1 LARQN
6 PPFLNFTR
14 GLISPK
20 ALARVDVER
29 TRLSAEIYENML
41 PSTQGSMSIRPGT
54 KWFGSSLNDTG
65 AEFIEFVASTDDVA
79 LVELTHNKMRV
90 WLGDDA
96 HELALLGRPDVD
108 TTVSINDT
116 GWSNAS
122 TGGAIATAS
131 ADLIPLMTAATT
143 NGVTVS
149 ASSEHSSG
157 GFQSWKAAD
166 DNTNT
171 LWLDTGAGSAST
183 LPSWWKIDFG
193 AGNTK
198 AVASYSIRAYGSLAY
213 ANPSA
218 WTLQY
223 NDVDTGAGWTTVDSR
238 SAQTGW
244 GSFEKRSFTRIDAD
258 TGTVEAFQYWR
269 LNFTATEGPT
279 ASMLIVSEIEMFA
292 ASSALQVRRNN
303 GIMTLNATSIGAL
316 AKATKRVVVS
326 DTGTEHSLSLHV
338 SRGPVT
344 LRVGSTSGDDDYVGE
359 ASLGT
364 GYHNLA
370 FTPTGNFHITVQ
382 SDALVDRIIQSIAVG
397 DSGTVELT
405 APWEASDLAN
415 IRYDQSADVVYV
427 DCAGVRPSKIER
439 RGTGRSW
446 SVVDYAPDN
455 GPFLPSASSSAKL
468 SVSHYF
474 GNTTLNSDRPLFQAG
489 DVGSLVRIFH
499 EGQSGQW
506 RLGALDAKTDAIEI
520 TGISDTGAGT
530 SNERYATFTVT
541 GSWAGTIIIERS
553 FEGPDFGFNR
563 ASVNNLHAGVA
574 YGGALAQPTDTGS
587 FVRTPVDRDDNIK
600 VWYRARITAYT
611 SGVAV
616 VTVTYES
623 GGTTGAARIT
633 GYNSNTDVSIEV
645 LSRFSD
651 TGPSDNW
658 QFGYWSEA
666 RGFPTAVAL
675 HGGRLAHAT
684 GGSLFLSVSD
694 DYENFDD
701 ETEGDAG
708 PIIKTLGSGPVDTI
722 RFLISKLRL
731 IIGTV
736 GSELALA
743 SSSLDEPVTPTNSSA
758 RTFSTQGSTNLRAVP
773 LDTRALH
780 VQRSGARLMMI
791 GPTQSA
797 FGDYE
802 SSDLTVL
809 VPDLMKELGGIV
821 SIAVQRQPDTR
832 IHCVGANGKVAIF
845 TYDVGQE
852 VLCWTTW
859 SSDTGTAGTVEK
871 AMVLPGTGE
880 DAVYYHVRRTINGAT
895 KRYLEK
901 WAKQSETTGDTG
913 LNWLMDCAR
922 SYTDTGR
929 VTALVDV
936 ATHLVGESVVA
947 WGSIDS
953 GSYPHV
959 DLSPDV
965 NGVQT
970 RYTVDTGG
978 DVTLSVP
985 VHHAVVGLPF
995 RQPTWKSSKLAYAA
1009 EQGTALAQMKRA
1021 SMIAF
1026 ALYKTHNNGLFF
1038 GNDTGHLDPLPRV
1051 IEGAV
1056 VDADQIH
1063 QATDQVAMPFPGL
1076 WDADSRIVLRG
1087 KSPRPLTVLAA
1098 IPSIQTNEKP
1108 SQ

>member
-1 LARQN
+1 
-6 PPFLNFTR
+6 
-14 GLISPK
+14 
-20 ALARVDVER
+20 VDVER
-29 TRLSAEIYENML
+29 TRLSAEIYENFIV
-41 PSTQGSMSIRPGT
+41 STQGSMSIRPGT

-79 LVELTHNKMRV
+79 LPELTHNKMRV

-96 HELALLGRPDVD
+96 HDLALLGRPAVN
-108 TTVSINDT
+108 TTVSIGDT
-116 GWSNAS
+116 GWSNTSSGGAFATVATDQIPTMLANG
-122 TGGAIATAS
+122 TGG
-131 ADLIPLMTAATT
+131 
-143 NGVTVS
+143 VTIT
-149 ASSEHSSG
+149 ASSERAAD
-157 GFQSWKAAD
+157 GFSAIRAAD
-166 DNTNT
+166 DSTLT
-171 LWLDTGAGSAST
+171 LWMDSGAGSGS
-183 LPSWWKIDFG
+183 LPAWWKVDFG
-193 AGNTK
+193 ASNTK
-198 AVASYSIRAYGSLAY
+198 AITSYSIRSGY
-213 ANPSA
+213 AAGHLNYAPEDF
-218 WTLQY
+218 TLQY

-238 SAQTGW
+238 TAQTGW
-244 GSFEKRSFTRIDAD
+244 AVSEKRTFTRLDAD
-258 TGTVEAFQYWR
+258 TGTVEAFRYWR
-269 LNFTATEGPT
+269 VNITNAVSATEVIVAEFEMFTAAT
-279 ASMLIVSEIEMFA
+279 
-292 ASSALQVRRNN
+292 ALQVKSVSGRRV
-303 GIMTLNATSIGAL
+303 LNATSIGAL
-316 AKATKRVVVS
+316 AQATKRVIVS
-326 DTGTEHSLSLHV
+326 DTGTEHSLAITV
-338 SRGPVT
+338 ERGPLT
-344 LRVGSTSGDDDYVGE
+344 LRVGSTSGDDDYISE
-359 ASLGT
+359 TEIGT

-370 FTPTGNFHITVQ
+370 FTPQGDFYITLQ
-382 SDALVDRIIQSIAVG
+382 SDALVDRIVSALSIG
-397 DSGTVELT
+397 DSGTVEVT
-405 APWEASDLAN
+405 APWEAADLEN

-427 DCAGVRPSKIER
+427 DCADVRPSKIER

-468 SVSHYF
+468 SVSHFF
-474 GNTTLNSDRPLFQAG
+474 GNTTLNADRPTFQSG
-489 DVGSLVRIFH
+489 HVGSLIRIFH

-506 RLGALDAKTDAIEI
+506 RLGALDAHTDPIEVI
-520 TGISDTGAGT
+520 GISISDTGTTLNPPVDDTGV
-530 SNERYATFTVT
+530 SDRNITFDVS
-541 GSWAGTIIIERS
+541 GSWAGRIQIERS
-553 FEGPDFGFNR
+553 IDGEESGYKP
-563 ASVNNLHAGVA
+563 VPNNFSFPAGA
-574 YGGALAQPTDTGS
+574 PSDTGT
-587 FVRTPVDRDDNIK
+587 FFRKIVDRDDNVK
-600 VWYRARITAYT
+600 AYYRARITSYT

-616 VTVTYES
+616 VKIRYDYGGVT
-623 GGTTGAARIT
+623 GIARIT
-633 GYNSNTDVSIEV
+633 GYNSNDDVSIEV

-658 QFGYWSEA
+658 QLGYWSDA
-666 RGFPTAVAL
+666 RSFPSSVAL
-675 HGGRLAHAT
+675 HGGRLAHAN
-684 GGSLFLSVSD
+684 GGSLFMSVSD

-708 PIIKTLGSGPVDTI
+708 PIIKTLGSGPVDDI

-731 IIGTV
+731 IIGTA
-736 GSELALA
+736 GSELALS

-758 RTFSTQGSTNLRAVP
+758 RSFSTQGSANLRAVP

-802 SSDLTVL
+802 SNDLSVL
-809 VPDLMKELGGIV
+809 VPDLMKDLGGIV

-845 TYDVGQE
+845 TYDVSQE

-871 AMVLPGTGE
+871 AMVLPGDGE

-965 NGVQT
+965 AGVQT

-1051 IEGAV
+1051 IDGAV